1 MRKSNVSIANGASV
15 YDKNYRD
22 STISVDERLSI
33 FNKRKSGDPSQDAS
47 RITLSPSVLSQNDER
62 PSIFQQKG
70 SASPSFTQ

>member
-15 YDKNYRD
+15 YDKNNRD
-22 STISVDERLSI
+22 SADDDRLSI

-62 PSIFQQKG
+62 PSIF
-70 SASPSFTQ
+70 